1 MMPQLVMEI
10 IRIVNDPRSSAI
22 ELQVAVERD
31 PSLAARLLRTA
42 NSAAYGLRRQ
52 VGTVRDA
59 IAYLG
64 YNEVKNLAVTAS
76 LADIF
81 KADAAV
87 GCYSRKGLWRHLV
100 SVAVASRFV
109 ASRCGVRRYEE
120 AYMAGLLHDFGLIL
134 MDQFVHKAFNDIV
147 RVVST
152 GRPLCE
158 CERQRLGFDHTQL
171 GERVACH
178 WNLPASMMAAIRY
191 HHRADV
197 CEGDSRP
204 IAQAVEIADF
214 LCSTKQRSAIGIGRV
229 DSPSGSILAALS
241 IDRQGYTVL
250 WDDLDRELAKADVLL
265 GLE

>member
-1 MMPQLVMEI
+1 MSRSTIVFDTAEGELSEIAGRIREVSAMMPQLVMEI

-152 GRPLCE
+152 GSTRMRPC
-158 CERQRLGFDHTQL
+158 TT
-171 GERVACH
+171 
-178 WNLPASMMAAIRY
+178 P
-191 HHRADV
+191 RA
-197 CEGDSRP
+197 
-204 IAQAVEIADF
+204 
-214 LCSTKQRSAIGIGRV
+214 RSSATPRH
-229 DSPSGSILAALS
+229 S
-241 IDRQGYTVL
+241 
-250 WDDLDRELAKADVLL
+250 E
-265 GLE
+265 